1 MNEQLSNCCGA
12 TMQGEPSNL
21 TAINSGRIE
30 GRCSDC
36 KEMSDFTTG
45 IFVTQIK
52 SIYYLGTQNGLDY
65 HVYPSEER

>member
-21 TAINSGRIE
+21 LNEGHIE

-36 KEMSDFTTG
+36 KEMSNFTTS
-45 IFVTQIK
+45 IFINQIK
-52 SIYYLGTQNGLDY
+52 SVYPLGTTDGIDY
-65 HVYPSEER
+65 TIYPQV